1 MFVYQAHEVGG
12 REAHKIVGVE
22 FFVLPSQLRFP
33 TPFYSNFVGGWSNVW
48 VNYNGGV
55 STKKNIVGCSPTNEA
70 LNIKSCSTEFPVLL
84 RDKKM

>member
-22 FFVLPSQLRFP
+22 LL
-33 TPFYSNFVGGWSNVW
+33 FYPPNFVFPPRFTPQFCGGMVQCLGQLQWW
-48 VNYNGGV
+48 GV
-55 STKKNIVGCSPTNEA
+55 HQKNINGCSPKNET